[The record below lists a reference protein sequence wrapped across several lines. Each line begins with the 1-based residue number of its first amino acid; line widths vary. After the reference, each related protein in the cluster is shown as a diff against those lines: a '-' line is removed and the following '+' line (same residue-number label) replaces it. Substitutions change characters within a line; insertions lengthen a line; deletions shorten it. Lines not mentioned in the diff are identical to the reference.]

1 MMQNRLFSQ
10 GFGLIEMMIT
20 VSIMAL
26 LMAAVGPS
34 MTEWIVN
41 TRLRSSAEVTLAG
54 LQKARSEAI
63 KSNQVVKFWMVSPTA
78 ASKLDNTC
86 ALSPASPSWV
96 ISISNP
102 AGACASEPS
111 STVEPMI
118 IESRGAGK
126 TATGIDVSAMS
137 GSNAAATQVGFNGFG
152 QRPLVTPDTDIRSID
167 FTSTTT
173 GTRHLRIEISAGGS
187 VRMCDV
193 VAPKVA
199 C

>member
-1 MMQNRLFSQ
+1 MKNKLLSQ

-26 LMAAVGPS
+26 LMAAVAPS

-41 TRLRSSAEVTLAG
+41 TRLRGSAEITLAG
-54 LQKARSEAI
+54 LQKARAEAI
-63 KSNQVVKFWMVSPTA
+63 KSNQVMTFWMVSPTA
-78 ASKLDNTC
+78 AAKLDNTC
-86 ALSPASPSWV
+86 ALSSASASWV
-96 ISISNP
+96 IGLSDP

-111 STVEPMI
+111 ATVAPMI
-118 IESRGAGK
+118 IESHGAGN
-126 TATGIDVSAMS
+126 TATGVDVSAVS
-137 GSNAAATQVGFNGFG
+137 GSNAAATKVGFNGFG
-152 QRPLVTPDTDIRSID
+152 QRPLAIPDDDIRSID

-187 VRMCDV
+187 VKMCDV